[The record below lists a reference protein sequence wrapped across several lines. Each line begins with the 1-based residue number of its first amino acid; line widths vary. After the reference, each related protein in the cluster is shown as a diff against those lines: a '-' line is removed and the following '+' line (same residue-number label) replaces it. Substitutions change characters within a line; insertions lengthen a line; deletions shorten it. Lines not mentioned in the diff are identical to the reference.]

1 MRAVSA
7 IEVTLLVKELQRLE
21 GFFIDNF
28 YELGEDRFRLRL
40 SRSGEK
46 VELFALLPYTL
57 NTTEYYEKGEPIS
70 NFYIAVR
77 KRIVGARI
85 ERIAQLNAD
94 RIVEIAFT
102 KSEEKGSIVF
112 ELFAKGNL
120 IVLDADKRI
129 VLAYK
134 SKGFKER
141 DVKVGTIYAPP
152 ETRGIPP
159 SELDGDA
166 LAKLLSSQSGSDDS
180 LIRLLSKNVNIGA
193 IYLEDAI
200 YEAHLNP
207 KAKTESIGA
216 KQAEALAA
224 GIARRAGA
232 ISNPDATLYIKDGA
246 PVDYSICAVT
256 KYDNLEKQKKDT
268 LNSALDTFYH
278 EAQFSGE
285 PKTSE
290 SAKKTEGIK
299 ISIERQRESLAK
311 IEEEASEARKK
322 GEAIFKNMN
331 IVNGIVQA
339 LKDNKRMTRE
349 ELQNMFPTVKI
360 IEIDLKE
367 KTVTIEME

>member
-28 YELGEDRFRLRL
+28 YELGENRFRLRL

-46 VELFALLPYTL
+46 AELFVLLPYTL
-57 NTTEYYEKGEPIS
+57 NTTEYYEKGEPLS
-70 NFYIAVR
+70 NFYIAAR
-77 KRIVGARI
+77 KRIVGARMV
-85 ERIAQLNAD
+85 RIAQLNAD
-94 RIVEIAFT
+94 RIIEMTFT
-102 KSEEKGSIVF
+102 KGEESGSIVF

-120 IVLDADKRI
+120 VVLNADKRI

-141 DVKVGTIYAPP
+141 DVKVGAIYKPP
-152 ETRGIPP
+152 ETKGIPS
-159 SELDGDA
+159 SEIDSDA
-166 LAKLLSSQSGSDDS
+166 LVKLLASQSGSEDS
-180 LIRLLSKNVNIGA
+180 LIRLLSKNMNIGA
-193 IYLEDAI
+193 LYLEDAI

-207 KAKTESIGA
+207 KVKPGSIKA
-216 KQAEALAA
+216 KQIDVLAV
-224 GIARRAGA
+224 GIVKRASA
-232 ISNPDATLYIKDGA
+232 ILNPDVTLYIKDGV
-246 PVDYSICAVT
+246 PVDYSICAVA
-256 KYDNLEKQKKDT
+256 KYDNLESQKKDT

-278 EAQFSGE
+278 EAQFSAE

-290 SAKKTEGIK
+290 YAKRIEGVK

-311 IEEEASEARKK
+311 IDEEASEARKK
-322 GEAIFKNMN
+322 GEVIFKNMN
-331 IVNGIVQA
+331 VVNGIIQT
-339 LKDNKRMTRE
+339 LKENKRMTRE
-349 ELQNMFPTVKI
+349 ELQKMFPAVKI